1 MRRAYLGVAG
11 GPAPLP
17 PRARSEVGAERGV
30 EVVEI
35 VAGSPAEAAGL
46 RVGDVIF
53 ELDGDSI
60 ESATDLQRLMVAERI
75 GAAAKVRL
83 VRDGSVRELRVT
95 PAELEL

>member
-1 MRRAYLGVAG
+1 
-11 GPAPLP
+11 
-17 PRARSEVGAERGV
+17 V

-35 VAGSPAEAAGL
+35 VDGSPAQAAGL

-53 ELDGDSI
+53 EVDGTVV

-75 GAAAKVRL
+75 GQDATTKL
-83 VRDGSVRELRVT
+83 VRDGSLLELRVV